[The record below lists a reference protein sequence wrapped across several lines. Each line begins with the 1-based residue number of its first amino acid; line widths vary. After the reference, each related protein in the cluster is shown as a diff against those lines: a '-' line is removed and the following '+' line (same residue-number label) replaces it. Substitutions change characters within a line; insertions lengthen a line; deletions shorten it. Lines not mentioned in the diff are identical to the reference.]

1 MFGKTVEHYIDGQMA
16 QNAQNFSCH
25 CGILYEE
32 TVRRDEFEKIA
43 FWQTYGIYAPDFAQV
58 QGYRK
63 LAEDIDRNEQFS
75 VPTPMTFEKLENMVE
90 QYGD

>member
-1 MFGKTVEHYIDGQMA
+1 MSLKQ
-16 QNAQNFSCH
+16 
-25 CGILYEE
+25 
-32 TVRRDEFEKIA
+32 IA
-43 FWQTYGIYAPDFAQV
+43 FRQMLIAYAPDSIQAQ
-58 QGYRK
+58 GDRK

>member
-1 MFGKTVEHYIDGQMA
+1 MSLKQ
-16 QNAQNFSCH
+16 
-25 CGILYEE
+25 
-32 TVRRDEFEKIA
+32 IA
-43 FWQTYGIYAPDFAQV
+43 FWQTLIADTPDCMKARC
-58 QGYRK
+58 YRK